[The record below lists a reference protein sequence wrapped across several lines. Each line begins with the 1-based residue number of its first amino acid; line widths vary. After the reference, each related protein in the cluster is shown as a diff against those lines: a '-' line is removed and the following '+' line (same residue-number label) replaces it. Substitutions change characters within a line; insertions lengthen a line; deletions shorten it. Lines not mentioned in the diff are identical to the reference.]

1 MTVMVMMAVVMMM
14 MMPMAIEPRGQPRPP
29 RESRGGPTGAESGDQ
44 TKNTKEGRKSAG
56 GRRFFQLI
64 AIIESRAL
72 GQERAGLLQ
81 YDAVPTFESR
91 AR

>member
-14 MMPMAIEPRGQPRPP
+14 MPMVIAPPGQPRPP

-44 TKNTKEGRKSAG
+44 TKNTKGGGSPQG
-56 GRRFFQLI
+56 GRHFFQLI